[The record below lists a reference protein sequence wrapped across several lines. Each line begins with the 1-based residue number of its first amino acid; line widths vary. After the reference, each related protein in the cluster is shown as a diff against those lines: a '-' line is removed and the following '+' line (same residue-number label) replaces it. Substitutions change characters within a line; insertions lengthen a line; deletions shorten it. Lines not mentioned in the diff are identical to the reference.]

1 LKGKKSWLKEK
12 RRTSSLEYS
21 QRRFPGRQNPTQ
33 GAKGFLKTMESERKI
48 SGNIFF
54 YLEMNISGNIE
65 LAIDHE
71 NHAPL
76 IGVEKR

>member
-1 LKGKKSWLKEK
+1 
-12 RRTSSLEYS
+12 
-21 QRRFPGRQNPTQ
+21 
-33 GAKGFLKTMESERKI
+33 MESERKI

-54 YLEMNISGNIE
+54 YLEINISGNIE

-76 IGVEKR
+76 IGVEKG

>member
-1 LKGKKSWLKEK
+1 VAHSSTRNAAFLDGRTLRKEQK
-12 RRTSSLEYS
+12 V
-21 QRRFPGRQNPTQ
+21 
-33 GAKGFLKTMESERKI
+33 LKTMESERKI
-48 SGNIFF
+48 SGNIFFF